1 MHAKC
6 VEELLVYQ
14 KALAASHAV
23 SAILKR
29 RCFDKDR
36 RLRDQ
41 ISSSSERAVS
51 VIPEGF
57 SQSTDRHFASY
68 LYRSRGS
75 SNEIRTQ
82 FTVAVQR
89 GDITQA
95 EAKDLSDLYE
105 EIAKMLTGLI
115 AHLTRE
121 ARKNRP

>member
-1 MHAKC
+1 VHAKC

-14 KALAASHAV
+14 KALAASHTV

-29 RCFDKDR
+29 TCFDNDR

-41 ISSSSERAVS
+41 ISSSSERTVS
-51 VIPEGF
+51 VIPEEF

-82 FTVAVQR
+82 FKVAVKR
-89 GDITQA
+89 GYITQD
-95 EAKDLSDLYE
+95 EANDLSAIYE
-105 EIAKMLTGLI
+105 EIARMLTGLI
-115 AHLTRE
+115 AHLRKEDRE
-121 ARKNRP
+121 NRQ